1 MTIYKYLTNKG
12 YIMLLD
18 NLFAAERQ
26 KQNEMVIVRKDGVL
40 KHETRRVGDK
50 VQPDTTTKVMFPIS
64 KERK

>member
-1 MTIYKYLTNKG
+1 
-12 YIMLLD
+12 MLLD